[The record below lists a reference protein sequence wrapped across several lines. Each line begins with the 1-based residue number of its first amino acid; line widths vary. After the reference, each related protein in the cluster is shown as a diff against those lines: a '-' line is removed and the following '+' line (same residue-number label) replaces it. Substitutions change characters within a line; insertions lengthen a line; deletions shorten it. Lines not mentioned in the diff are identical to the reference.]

1 MKIRGE
7 MWALGLLFALLVI
20 APIASAEIFIDGFE
34 STYNLGDEL
43 NVSMTVSSSAAA
55 NDFLVSKLVCTGLY
69 YVTTNKTSEQNG
81 TNVTQTSSSIKPG
94 TREIELYRGALSVDA
109 GGEKEVSLSIRMN
122 KGLIEDLNGDCIIR
136 ATYNK
141 ITADSGAFEL
151 TSGLDV
157 GLDLSGIKIMPE
169 EEMNVI
175 GSAYRRNGEAING
188 FVEAS
193 INSLS
198 LNVSGTV
205 KDGIFNFSFT
215 IPRDAHAGEYELVAS
230 AYERD
235 GEGNKVNEGIARGSF
250 RVKQINDKIDLAFSS
265 QIVTPGSDFTFTAL
279 LYDQAG
285 DDVSDDVAVSIYYPN
300 GTLIEKRL
308 ARAGKAEGLKIGQ
321 TDVPGYWKVDAV
333 TGKLEA
339 SKTFYV
345 EELQKAE
352 FSIANDTLT
361 IANVGNV
368 DYTKAVE
375 ITIGDKKEI
384 IQVNISVGGIK
395 KFKIYAPE
403 GEYDISVNDGSQVNN
418 FGTSFLTGRA
428 ISVQDI
434 TNLTSSMPFMI
445 VVWIIVI
452 LVVAAIALYI
462 YRKVA
467 RGSYSGRMPSFA
479 RSEEGR
485 PMMLGA
491 QSATS
496 AAASFRREEREEK
509 DSVAPATSAFN
520 QDEQRMRQRITSA
533 LPSMAPPFVVR
544 KEKEEYAKS
553 SATMERAQKQESSIV
568 CLNVKNMGELMTSKG
583 GALGA
588 LDRALSK
595 AKSARAKIYID
606 GDYRVIIFAP
616 AITRES
622 ANETRAINAAKQI
635 EEVLTEYNKLH
646 VQKVSFG
653 IGVNS
658 GELIAE
664 SRDGGFKFTSVGNTI
679 SAAKRISDSAD
690 SEILLSEMF
699 HRKTAGTVKVE
710 PGKGAWRIK
719 RIVNRERNSEFINK
733 FMDRQRKQR

>member
-1 MKIRGE
+1 
-7 MWALGLLFALLVI
+7 
-20 APIASAEIFIDGFE
+20 
-34 STYNLGDEL
+34 
-43 NVSMTVSSSAAA
+43 
-55 NDFLVSKLVCTGLY
+55 
-69 YVTTNKTSEQNG
+69 
-81 TNVTQTSSSIKPG
+81 
-94 TREIELYRGALSVDA
+94 
-109 GGEKEVSLSIRMN
+109 
-122 KGLIEDLNGDCIIR
+122 
-136 ATYNK
+136 
-141 ITADSGAFEL
+141 
-151 TSGLDV
+151 
-157 GLDLSGIKIMPE
+157 
-169 EEMNVI
+169 
-175 GSAYRRNGEAING
+175 
-188 FVEAS
+188 
-193 INSLS
+193 
-198 LNVSGTV
+198 
-205 KDGIFNFSFT
+205 
-215 IPRDAHAGEYELVAS
+215 
-230 AYERD
+230 
-235 GEGNKVNEGIARGSF
+235 
-250 RVKQINDKIDLAFSS
+250 
-265 QIVTPGSDFTFTAL
+265 VTPGSDFTFTAL

-285 DDVSDDVAVSIYYPN
+285 DGVSDDVTVVIYYPN

-308 ARAGKAEGLKIGQ
+308 ARAGKAESLTIGQ
-321 TDVPGYWKVDAV
+321 TDVPGYWKIDAA
-333 TGKLEA
+333 TGKLEI

-361 IANVGNV
+361 IANAGNV

-384 IQVNISVGGIK
+384 IQVNVSVGGIR
-395 KFKIYAPE
+395 KFKLYAPE
-403 GEYDISVNDGSQVNN
+403 GEYEISVNDGSQTNN

-434 TNLTSSMPFMI
+434 TNLTSSMPFLI

-452 LVVAAIALYI
+452 LIVAAIALYI

-479 RSEEGR
+479 RSEENRPTMLLGTQKMNGAVAAFGR
-485 PMMLGA
+485 EEK
-491 QSATS
+491 
-496 AAASFRREEREEK
+496 EERE
-509 DSVAPATSAFN
+509 SVAPATSAFN
-520 QDEQRMRQRITSA
+520 QDEQRMRQRITST

-568 CLNVKNMGELMTSKG
+568 CLNVRNMAELMTSKG

-595 AKSARAKIYID
+595 AKSTRAKIYID
-606 GDYRVIIFAP
+606 GNYRVIIFAP

-646 VQKVSFG
+646 VQKVEFG

-679 SAAKRISDSAD
+679 SAAKRISDNAD
-690 SEILLSEMF
+690 SEILLSELF

-710 PGKGAWRIK
+710 PEKGAWKIK
-719 RIVNRERNSEFINK
+719 RIVNRDRNSEFINK
-733 FMDRQRKQR
+733 FMDRQKKQR